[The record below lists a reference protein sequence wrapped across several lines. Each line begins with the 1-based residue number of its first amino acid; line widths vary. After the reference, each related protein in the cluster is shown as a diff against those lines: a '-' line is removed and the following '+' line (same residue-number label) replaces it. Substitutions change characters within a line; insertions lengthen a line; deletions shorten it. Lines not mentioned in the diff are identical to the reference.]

1 MRFLLALI
9 ATSFLLF
16 LKIKGMIDWAFWIIF
31 SPLWI
36 LFILYYVIEGFL
48 DASELH
54 QLNANAF

>member
-36 LFILYYVIEGFL
+36 LFLIYYIEGFF
-48 DASELH
+48 DALESYKEEH
-54 QLNANAF
+54 GYS